1 MNMTILYPPIQPYET
16 LMLPVGQ
23 GHMLYVEACGNPQGI
38 PVVFLHGGPGG
49 GFSET
54 HRRLFDPETYHII
67 LFDQRGAGKSTPHAS
82 LEENTTWW
90 LIEDMEAIRQHF
102 GINQWLVFGG
112 SWGSTLAL
120 AYAIQ
125 HPNYV
130 LGLILRGIFLC
141 RPSEIQ
147 WFYQEGCSRIFPD
160 RWEDYLAPI
169 PHEER
174 RNLVEAYYKRLTHV
188 DEYIRLEAAKAW
200 STWEGSTVKL
210 VPDSNVIA
218 SFDEASKALAIA
230 RIECHYF
237 INNCFFPTDNYLL
250 ENAHKLKDIL
260 TWIIHGRYDVVCPVE
275 NAWDLK
281 KAMPHAQLTICPTS
295 GHAFDEAEILDA
307 LIQASKD
314 FAQAHQKS
322 NQKAY

>member
-1 MNMTILYPPIQPYET
+1 MSMNLLHPPIQPYQT

-23 GHMLYVEACGNPQGI
+23 GHTLYIEACGNPKGI

-49 GFSET
+49 GISET
-54 HRRLFDPETYHII
+54 HRRLFAPELYHII

-82 LEENTTWW
+82 LEENTTWR
-90 LIEDMEAIRQHF
+90 LIEDMEQIRAHF
-102 GINQWLVFGG
+102 GIEQWLVFGG

-120 AYAIQ
+120 SYAVQ
-125 HPNYV
+125 HPQRV

-160 RWEDYLAPI
+160 RWEQYLAPV
-169 PHEER
+169 PLEKR
-174 RNLVEAYYKRLTHV
+174 DDLVKAYYALLTHP
-188 DEYIRLEAAKAW
+188 DETIRLNAAKAW
-200 STWEGSTVKL
+200 SKWEGSTVKL
-210 VPDSNVIA
+210 VPNHDVIA
-218 SFDEASKALAIA
+218 TFDDASKALAMA

-237 INNCFFPTDNYLL
+237 MNNCFFPTENYLL
-250 ENAHKLKDIL
+250 EQAHTLKDIP

-281 KAMPHAQLTICPTS
+281 KVMPHAQLRICPTS

-307 LIQASKD
+307 LIQASTD
-314 FAQAHQKS
+314 FVQLHQK
-322 NQKAY
+322 N